1 MREIFYEVPLA
12 EQVGVIPKEQAY
24 STVGLFFVFLAGV
37 MLAPLFPNQFV
48 SGPMVNAILIIVTM
62 VLGLRSGVIL
72 CFVPSLMALVS
83 GILPAIF
90 LPFIPFIMLGNIMMV
105 TLFNWL
111 RLKNYWLGAGAGSA
125 VKFIFLFA
133 ASQIFFN
140 LIVNQPL
147 AKAAALMM
155 SWNQLYSAAAGS
167 VIAYIFLKT
176 IKRI

>member
-1 MREIFYEVPLA
+1 
-12 EQVGVIPKEQAY
+12 
-24 STVGLFFVFLAGV
+24 
-37 MLAPLFPNQFV
+37 
-48 SGPMVNAILIIVTM
+48 
-62 VLGLRSGVIL
+62 
-72 CFVPSLMALVS
+72 MALVS